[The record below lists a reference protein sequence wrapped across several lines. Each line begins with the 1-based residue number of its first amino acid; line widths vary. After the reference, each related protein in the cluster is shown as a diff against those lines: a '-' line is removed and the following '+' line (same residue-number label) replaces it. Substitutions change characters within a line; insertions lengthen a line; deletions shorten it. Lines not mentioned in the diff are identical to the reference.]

1 MSNKIIHSGVIKSIG
16 VDCLY
21 VEIMQAPACADCRVA
36 GNCHASE
43 AKVKVVDVYCRDVA
57 RYHVGERVVVSTTSQ
72 IGLMA
77 MLYAYLFPLM
87 ILMTTLI
94 LVRICTRSDGWAAF
108 SALTILIPY
117 YIVLYLFRER
127 IKEQVH
133 FNIEQESN

>member
-1 MSNKIIHSGVIKSIG
+1 MSNKIIHSGVIKSTG

-21 VEIMQAPACADCRVA
+21 VEIMQASACADCRVA

-57 RYHVGERVVVSTTSQ
+57 RYHVGERVIVSTTSQ
-72 IGLMA
+72 VGLMA

-94 LVRICTRSDGWAAF
+94 LVRICTRSDGWAAL
-108 SALTILIPY
+108 SALAILIPY

>member
-21 VEIMQAPACADCRVA
+21 VEIMQALACADCRVA
-36 GNCHASE
+36 ENCHASE
-43 AKVKVVDVYCRDVA
+43 AKVKMVDVYCRDVA
-57 RYHVGERVVVSTTSQ
+57 RYHVGERVIVSTTSQ
-72 IGLMA
+72 VGLMA
-77 MLYAYLFPLM
+77 MLYAYLFPL
-87 ILMTTLI
+87 IVLMTTLI
-94 LVRICTRSDGWAAF
+94 LVRICTRSDGWAAL
-108 SALTILIPY
+108 SALAILIPY

>member
-21 VEIMQAPACADCRVA
+21 VEIMQTSACADCRVA

-77 MLYAYLFPLM
+77 MLYAYLFPL
-87 ILMTTLI
+87 IVLMTTLI
-94 LVRICTRSDGWAAF
+94 LVRICTRSDGWAAL
-108 SALTILIPY
+108 SALAILIPY

-127 IKEQVH
+127 IKEQVY

>member
-21 VEIMQAPACADCRVA
+21 VEIMQASACADCRVA

-57 RYHVGERVVVSTTSQ
+57 RYHVGERIIVSTTSQ
-72 IGLMA
+72 VGLMA

-87 ILMTTLI
+87 VLMTTLI
-94 LVRICTRSDGWAAF
+94 LVRICTRSDGWAAL
-108 SALTILIPY
+108 SALAILIPY

>member
-16 VDCLY
+16 VDYLY
-21 VEIMQAPACADCRVA
+21 VEIMQASACADCRVA

-43 AKVKVVDVYCRDVA
+43 AKVKMVDVYCRDVA

-72 IGLMA
+72 VGLMA

-94 LVRICTRSDGWAAF
+94 LVRICTRSDGWAAL
-108 SALTILIPY
+108 SALAILIPY